1 MKNLIDENLLEL
13 TDFEIVRPNSERF
26 VLFYLDDTTFAV
38 SSKYVAEVD
47 RVLAVTPIPNVPDW
61 FLGISNLRGDLL
73 SVVDLRT
80 FWNKTSIAPQKSKTI
95 ILRSAQDSF
104 EIAFVVDKVGE
115 IAILDSA
122 AMVGMTT
129 QEDDLPLLHVHQ
141 KVKYKEST
149 VYLLDAAKLLSSPK
163 LLRLQF

>member
-1 MKNLIDENLLEL
+1 MKNLSDENLLEV
-13 TDFEIVRPNSERF
+13 TDFDIVRSNSERY
-26 VLFYLDDTTFAV
+26 VLFYLDDLTFAV

-80 FWNKTSIAPQKSKTI
+80 FWKKNTFAPQKSKTI
-95 ILRSAQDSF
+95 VLRSAQDLF
-104 EIAFVVDKVGE
+104 EIGFVVDKVGE

-122 AMVGMTT
+122 DMKPMTT

-149 VYLLDAAKLLSSPK
+149 VYILDAGILLSSPK
-163 LLRLQF
+163 LLRLQY